1 MSYEKQN
8 FVDDQILAADH
19 LNHIEDGIEQLDLNK
34 SDKLVYSDEASY
46 TFNINELEI
55 IEKKK
60 NVYSYSVKG
69 LIRVIPNKS
78 INASIAKKDGSIE
91 SLSTIAARV
100 EETIPSVGLT
110 NIIVAASE
118 DYSKFFQIITNARVT
133 KDNDLIYD
141 SSNNVIVINHP
152 DIDNIESF
160 TVTMSGEFNIDD
172 EKIFDDRYQLVNK
185 FEKDYWDNKADKSEL
200 FSGDYNDLTNKPEI
214 LNSNITYINANDY
227 TKKVINNE
235 IDVNMSYINE
245 YGDVNKFI
253 YDSIKG
259 EYLNKALIKSND
271 IYSVVDVTVE
281 EYSIDPSVQEIYFN
295 LDSSNVCKKIIAQEN
310 CILEK
315 IEVYNSINVQRIHL
329 LNQVNED
336 MMLNLADKLIDRNGM
351 AWGSIIIKDQ
361 ELRRKIED
369 KFIKKDW
376 YFGSP
381 KIYDPV
387 ERAKI
392 QQYMFDS
399 GIVDIWE
406 SAEYGEDA
414 RLGIIDSGLRLD
426 LAELDTTNFLGAI
439 DLICNNGK
447 TRLESVSIGTS
458 TDHYVTHGSC
468 VYSIIAGKGVKYYG
482 VAPKCSWYFI
492 KIGREDG
499 SASYD
504 AMFQVPIVAMQNK
517 LEFCTM
523 SYSSP
528 IISSKDYPI
537 YKRDKLYY
545 DLLNEYIEDFNG
557 VFNTSVKNN
566 HKPLQAY
573 KMYSSWKPAN
583 MTHAAYLSNGV
594 YRRRDASK
602 AYNAAFTSYERINA
616 NDYANHYTT
625 FSGSSCATPIMTG
638 IFILASNIFKKKHG
652 RRPNKYELI
661 DLLKNRTDPCRDS
674 GGVLSEDPTLV
685 GYGLINVMA
694 YRDVSH
700 ITIQC
705 IEREDE

>member
-8 FVDDQILAADH
+8 FVDGQILTADN
-19 LNHIEDGIEQLDLNK
+19 LNHIENGIEN
-34 SDKLVYSDEASY
+34 
-46 TFNINELEI
+46 LE
-55 IEKKK
+55 
-60 NVYSYSVKG
+60 
-69 LIRVIPNKS
+69 
-78 INASIAKKDGSIE
+78 
-91 SLSTIAARV
+91 
-100 EETIPSVGLT
+100 
-110 NIIVAASE
+110 
-118 DYSKFFQIITNARVT
+118 Q
-133 KDNDLIYD
+133 
-141 SSNNVIVINHP
+141 
-152 DIDNIESF
+152 
-160 TVTMSGEFNIDD
+160 
-172 EKIFDDRYQLVNK
+172 
-185 FEKDYWDNKADKSEL
+185 
-200 FSGDYNDLTNKPEI
+200 
-214 LNSNITYINANDY
+214 NSNIIYINANDY

-295 LDSSNVCKKIIAQEN
+295 LDSSNVCKKIIAQDN
-310 CILEK
+310 CILNK
-315 IEVYNSINVQRIHL
+315 IEVHNSVNVQRIHL

-381 KIYDPV
+381 KIYDAV
-387 ERAKI
+387 EKAKI
-392 QQYMFDS
+392 QQYMYDS

-414 RLGIIDSGLRLD
+414 RLGIADSGLRLD

-439 DLICNNGK
+439 DLVCNNGK
-447 TRLESVSIGTS
+447 TRLESIDVGTS
-458 TDHYVTHGSC
+458 TNQYVLHGSC
-468 VYSIIAGKGVKYYG
+468 VYSLIAGKGVKYYG

-499 SASYD
+499 SATYD

-523 SYSSP
+523 SYSGT
-528 IISSKDYPI
+528 IINTYDHPI

-545 DLLNEYIEDFNG
+545 DILNEYVEDFNG

-566 HKPLQAY
+566 TDRLQAY

-583 MTHAAYLSNGV
+583 MTHSAYLSNGV
-594 YRRRDASK
+594 YRRRDNSK
-602 AYNAAFTSYERINA
+602 AYNAAFTSYERIQA
-616 NDYANHYTT
+616 NRYANSYTS
-625 FSGSSCATPIMTG
+625 FNGSSCATPIMTG

-661 DLLKNRTDPCRDS
+661 DLLKNRTEPCRDVN
-674 GGVLSEDPTLV
+674 GLLSEDPTLV